1 MEGHDQYRGWFNSS
15 LLVAVANR
23 ERPPYDEVITH
34 GFTLDG
40 QGQKMSKSLGNVISP
55 QDVVGKMGADVLRM
69 WVSMVNYI
77 DDMRLSDEI
86 LDRNV
91 EAYRKIRNTFRYFL
105 SNIHDF
111 DPGRDAVELTDL
123 VELDRWA
130 MTQLED
136 LTVGMV
142 SSFEGYEFHAAHHAL
157 HNFCAVTMSSLY
169 LDILK
174 DRLYTSVPTSRE
186 RRSAQTTLY
195 RIAHA
200 VCRLMAPILP
210 FTAEEI
216 WAQLPKEGSDPES
229 VHVALFPKPGISERM
244 FAGDPKAAADFRRSW
259 EKLLALREQVTRAL
273 EAERRSGAIGSAL
286 EAAVTLAAA
295 PEVAGLLRDHLAD
308 LPALFIVSKV
318 DLEKAPLAAP
328 AAGSTTATPGSI
340 QDLVVSVRPAP
351 GAKCARCWNIKETV
365 GQDSEL
371 PELCDRCREAVR
383 EILVIR
389 GGVH

>member
-1 MEGHDQYRGWFNSS
+1 
-15 LLVAVANR
+15 
-23 ERPPYDEVITH
+23 
-34 GFTLDG
+34 
-40 QGQKMSKSLGNVISP
+40 
-55 QDVVGKMGADVLRM
+55 
-69 WVSMVNYI
+69 
-77 DDMRLSDEI
+77 MRLSDEI

-105 SNIHDF
+105 SNINDF
-111 DPGRDAVELTDL
+111 DPGRDTVADSDL
-123 VELDRWA
+123 LELDRWA
-130 MTQLED
+130 MVQLQD
-136 LTVGMV
+136 LIVGMV

-186 RRSAQTTLY
+186 RRSAQTALY

-210 FTAEEI
+210 FTAEEV
-216 WAQLPKEGSDPES
+216 WAHLPKDASDPES
-229 VHVALFPKPGISERM
+229 VHVALFPKPGISERI
-244 FAGDPKAAADFRRSW
+244 FAGDVKRAADFRRSW
-259 EKLLALREQVTRAL
+259 EKLLELREQVTRAL
-273 EAERRSGAIGSAL
+273 EAERRSGTIGSPL

-295 PEVAGLLRDHLAD
+295 PEVFALLRDHLDD

-318 DLEKAPLAAP
+318 DLEEAPRETH
-328 AAGSTTATPGSI
+328 GTTQELS
-340 QDLVVSVRPAP
+340 VSVRPAP

-365 GQDSEL
+365 GQDPDL
-371 PELCDRCREAVR
+371 PELCARCRGAVR
-383 EILVIR
+383 EILALR